1 MKRGSA
7 LLMALV
13 TIAVLSVMVLSFSY
27 EARQQSGINLYVRE
41 RNRVMRLVD
50 AGQILAEIVL
60 LKYNDVSEWTQDQET
75 DKLLEEDRWILEKQ
89 NLKSYGQCKIGPILL
104 DEENPESGT
113 VTVEIE
119 TANSGS
125 KGVININNLYS
136 GAGDEKY
143 MERWWMIFL
152 SHNIPEELNTPKEG
166 KINLWNILISSWND
180 WRDTDEEVTTMD
192 GENAGAEK
200 KWYEDEDEDR
210 DIDEEDR
217 RRPRNGPISDIREL
231 GYIRGWR
238 DYPQVL
244 TGGVINPWESNK
256 DDQIKVRGLEDLFTT
271 VGTSKI
277 NINTCSSLDALVTV
291 PGVYEDPEDNNA
303 LEEAQAVAQAILD
316 ALKTMPT
323 DYDVDESRDWWPF
336 KDWND
341 LSERVEEDVGS
352 EASQYF
358 SYTADA
364 STIFKVKIIGESM
377 GMTHEANAECY
388 IRDSKVRYIKW
399 RED

>member
-1 MKRGSA
+1 
-7 LLMALV
+7 
-13 TIAVLSVMVLSFSY
+13 
-27 EARQQSGINLYVRE
+27 
-41 RNRVMRLVD
+41 
-50 AGQILAEIVL
+50 
-60 LKYNDVSEWTQDQET
+60 
-75 DKLLEEDRWILEKQ
+75 
-89 NLKSYGQCKIGPILL
+89 
-104 DEENPESGT
+104 
-113 VTVEIE
+113 
-119 TANSGS
+119 
-125 KGVININNLYS
+125 
-136 GAGDEKY
+136 
-143 MERWWMIFL
+143 MIFL
-152 SHNIPEELNTPKEG
+152 SHNIPEELNTPKDG

-180 WRDTDEEVTTMD
+180 WRDTDDDVTTVD

-200 KWYEDEDEDR
+200 KWYEDEDDDR

-244 TGGVINPWESNK
+244 TGGIINPWESNK
-256 DDQIKVRGLEDLFTT
+256 DDQINVRGLEDLFTT

-277 NINTCSSLDALVTV
+277 NINTCSSLDALVTI

-323 DYDVDESRDWWPF
+323 DYDVDESREWWPF

-341 LSERVEEDVGS
+341 LTERVEEDVGNS
-352 EASQYF
+352 ASQYF

-377 GMTHEANAECY
+377 GMTHEANGECY
-388 IRDSKVRYIKW
+388 IKDSKVRYIKW